1 MNCVITWVPD
11 ILVVLALVAIAVGRI
26 RPLRINRA
34 GIAFTSATLILLAAY
49 LMAGGGREGQ
59 QAMSSLLG
67 EINAP
72 TLLLLVSMMILAT
85 NLSLSGFFSLVVR
98 KIHQLRLSPRMLL
111 WWVMLVSGVFSA
123 LFINDTAV
131 IMLAPLIIQLCRKL
145 SIDPRPQLLGL
156 AMGSNTG
163 SALTLVGNPQNILI
177 AGISGLSF
185 GRYTLVMVLPVF
197 LSLAVSW
204 TCITL
209 IFRNSLAA
217 SCLPTRTDTGNP
229 PRAYRPLMYKS
240 LLSLGGFFI
249 AVLAGMNAALA
260 ALLAASVL
268 LVTRRL
274 APSRVFQGI
283 DWTLPVFFCGLFVI
297 TGAARSTHVF
307 QYLETVLLPLFARN
321 ELYQAGIISVFSQFI
336 SNVPTV
342 MLLSP
347 IMVTVADPELAWT
360 LLAAVSTMAGNL
372 TILGSVANLL
382 VAEAAKSQGMEIGFM
397 DFLKAGFF
405 SSIISIVL
413 TVFWLQ
419 LLM

>member
-1 MNCVITWVPD
+1 
-11 ILVVLALVAIAVGRI
+11 
-26 RPLRINRA
+26 
-34 GIAFTSATLILLAAY
+34 
-49 LMAGGGREGQ
+49 
-59 QAMSSLLG
+59 
-67 EINAP
+67 
-72 TLLLLVSMMILAT
+72 
-85 NLSLSGFFSLVVR
+85 
-98 KIHQLRLSPRMLL
+98 
-111 WWVMLVSGVFSA
+111 
-123 LFINDTAV
+123 
-131 IMLAPLIIQLCRKL
+131 
-145 SIDPRPQLLGL
+145 
-156 AMGSNTG
+156 MGSNTG

-185 GRYTLVMVLPVF
+185 SRYTLVMVLPVF

-209 IFRNSLAA
+209 IFATRLQLPVAHTYGYRESSPCVPAPHVQEPSFTGWILYCG
-217 SCLPTRTDTGNP
+217 SCRHEC
-229 PRAYRPLMYKS
+229 
-240 LLSLGGFFI
+240 
-249 AVLAGMNAALA
+249 ALA